1 MDYFSIERLDII
13 KKYNNIDHMN
23 QKLNELYLNVWKVY
37 MQSVKF
43 ELLKTNILSSYF
55 EKIKNIHKKKK
66 TNNIEIH
73 NLLNN
78 AICDK
83 LSICL
88 YTNNII
94 YLATETVN
102 KKFKEKKATV
112 KFLNKQKK
120 IMGMLSDFDFDE
132 KKLNKLNNINKSV
145 ILFHSVCLKD
155 YKSDI
160 VEKKIEKLSNN
171 IIKYSKRLHSKYDK
185 IDSIDNTIS
194 SLDKKCMEIKY
205 SIQNTLDKTK
215 NKNKTDLKSIRYL
228 ISTISDIKKNYNY
241 EIEQIDKL
249 YKNDFIKNEK
259 QMCSIC
265 LEEDCRF
272 IKTSCGHYFHVEC
285 ITMYLEKIIYTNSF
299 INITCPMCRQSM
311 S

>member
-1 MDYFSIERLDII
+1 
-13 KKYNNIDHMN
+13 
-23 QKLNELYLNVWKVY
+23 
-37 MQSVKF
+37 
-43 ELLKTNILSSYF
+43 
-55 EKIKNIHKKKK
+55 
-66 TNNIEIH
+66 
-73 NLLNN
+73 
-78 AICDK
+78 
-83 LSICL
+83 
-88 YTNNII
+88 
-94 YLATETVN
+94 
-102 KKFKEKKATV
+102 
-112 KFLNKQKK
+112 
-120 IMGMLSDFDFDE
+120 
-132 KKLNKLNNINKSV
+132 
-145 ILFHSVCLKD
+145 
-155 YKSDI
+155 
-160 VEKKIEKLSNN
+160 
-171 IIKYSKRLHSKYDK
+171 
-185 IDSIDNTIS
+185 
-194 SLDKKCMEIKY
+194 MEIKY

>member
-55 EKIKNIHKKKK
+55 DKIKNIHKKKK

-78 AICDK
+78 AIRDK

-94 YLATETVN
+94 YLATGTVN
-102 KKFKEKKATV
+102 KKFKEKKTTV

-120 IMGMLSDFDFDE
+120 IMGMLSDFEFDE

-205 SIQNTLDKTK
+205 SIQNTLYKTK

-285 ITMYLEKIIYTNSF
+285 ITMYLEKIIYTNNF